1 DPGVRWNAGKHL
13 RLQLDDSYERFD
25 VDEGRLFTA
34 NLTQLRATYQFNNRT
49 FVRWIGQHLDV
60 KRNPNLYTF
69 NVDSRNQ
76 HFFDQLLFS
85 YKINPLTVL
94 FLGYS
99 DNYLGDAQTNLTQ
112 QNRTLFMKVGY
123 AWQV

>member
-1 DPGVRWNAGKHL
+1 MRWNAGKHL
-13 RLQLDDSYERFD
+13 RLNFNHSYETLD
-25 VDEGRLFTA
+25 VEDGGRLFTA
-34 NLTQLRATYQFNNRT
+34 NLTELRATYQFDNRT

-60 KRNPNLYTF
+60 DRDPVLYTF
-69 NVDSRNQ
+69 PTDARSRD
-76 HFFDQLLFS
+76 FFNQLLFS

-99 DNYLGDAQTNLTQ
+99 DTHVGTEEVDLKQAS
-112 QNRTLFMKVGY
+112 RTLFLKVGY